1 MKRLFIITLATAV
14 TLAAS
19 LGAFLFFSL
28 WPYYTLIG
36 RFTAGVV
43 ITGCI
48 CLAALMVAFTYNK
61 IGQWH
66 ATRRHAQLLS
76 NVVVAGEIVAMV
88 KADGSFIHLSA
99 MHESARHPAQIMAP
113 RTENTVDAVSD
124 DETVIEF
131 YNEGMTY
138 ETIME
143 ATNLKYNKV
152 QRIIAE
158 AKKAGKIAR

>member
-61 IGQWH
+61 IGQWRANRQH
-66 ATRRHAQLLS
+66 TQLLS

-99 MHESARHPAQIMAP
+99 MHEAAKIPRYLPAP
-113 RTENTVDAVSD
+113 KGEEVSSD
-124 DETVIEF
+124 EETVIEL
-131 YNEGMTY
+131 YNTGSTY
-138 ETIME
+138 ETIMD
-143 ATNLKYNKV
+143 ATQLKYNKV
-152 QRIIAE
+152 QRIVTE
-158 AKKAGKIAR
+158 ARKAGKIAR